1 MMLMSKKMSWVAGV
15 LVCAQ
20 VFVPVCAEEAS
31 GVFEEKPSV
40 AILEN
45 SLQET
50 AIEDLSADKIRINL
64 EQAIKIAL
72 SDNPIIIV
80 AGQEIEL
87 KKESE
92 KEALYSLLPSA
103 DIAGTYQN
111 AIKKQKMALGM
122 GEEVME
128 IEMGRTNTLNA
139 SLAVSLPIYAPAL
152 YQSIKMTKT
161 DIELAVEKSRASKLD
176 MINQVT
182 KAYYQLL
189 LTQDSYDVLQKSF
202 AQAEANFNVVNE
214 MYKLGSVSEYDK
226 IRADVQV
233 RSLRPNVVSA
243 RNGVDLA
250 KLQLKVLLGLDKD
263 TEIEIEGNLKD
274 YESDMSDRSAI
285 AGSLSLANN
294 SDLKQLDLNSDML
307 KHNLKL
313 QEANFKPTIGAQY
326 SYSYMTMNDNYKFFK
341 YDWIPYSS
349 VALSV
354 SIPLFKASNFPK
366 MRKAKIQMAQ
376 LRETRVNAERMLY
389 MQISAYLN
397 SMSAS
402 SEQLISNKEGVLQA
416 EKGRLIAQKRYEVGK
431 GTILELNDS
440 EVALTQTQLVYNQSI
455 YDYIIAKADME
466 KVLGN
471 SAHGE

>member
-1 MMLMSKKMSWVAGV
+1 MSEKMNWIAGI
-15 LVCAQ
+15 LICAHT
-20 VFVPVCAEEAS
+20 VIPANAEDTF
-31 GVFEEKPSV
+31 GVFADNTSQEEV
-40 AILEN
+40 IEN
-45 SLQET
+45 T
-50 AIEDLSADKIRINL
+50 DKVRINL

-72 SDNPIIIV
+72 SDNPTIIV

-87 KKESE
+87 KKASE

-103 DIAGTYQN
+103 DLSGSYSRTL
-111 AIKKQKMALGM
+111 KKQKMVMAM
-122 GEEVME
+122 GDEAME
-128 IEMGRTNTLNA
+128 IEIGTDNTYNA
-139 SLAVSLPIYAPAL
+139 GVTVSLPVYAPAL
-152 YQSIKMTKT
+152 YQSINMTRT

-250 KLQLKVLLGLDKD
+250 KLQIKVLLGLDKD

-274 YESDMSDRSAI
+274 YESGMSDHSAV
-285 AGSLSLANN
+285 AGSLGLENN

-307 KHNLKL
+307 EHNLKL
-313 QEANFKPTIGAQY
+313 QKANFKPTIGAQY
-326 SYSYMTMNDNYKFFK
+326 SYAYMTMSNNFDFSK
-341 YDWIPYSS
+341 YNWFPSS
-349 VALSV
+349 SIALSV
-354 SIPLFKASNFPK
+354 SVPLFKASNFPK
-366 MRKAKIQMAQ
+366 VRKANIQKAQ
-376 LRETRVNAERMLY
+376 LKETRTNVERMLY
-389 MQISAYLN
+389 MQVSAYLN

-402 SEQLISNKEGVLQA
+402 SEQLFSNKEGVQQA
-416 EKGRLIAQKRYEVGK
+416 EKGRLIAQKRYEVGN
-431 GTILELNDS
+431 GTVLELNDS
-440 EVALTQTQLVYNQSI
+440 EVALTQAQLVYNQSI
-455 YDYIIAKADME
+455 YDYITAKADLE

-471 SAHGE
+471 SSFGE

>member
-1 MMLMSKKMSWVAGV
+1 MMLISKKMRWIVGV
-15 LVCAQ
+15 LICAQ
-20 VFVPVCAEEAS
+20 TFIPVSAEDTSEAYA
-31 GVFEEKPSV
+31 SV
-40 AILEN
+40 A
-45 SLQET
+45 LQET
-50 AIEDLSADKIRINL
+50 AVENISADMVRVNL
-64 EQAIKIAL
+64 EQAINIAL
-72 SDNPIIIV
+72 SDNPTIIV
-80 AGQEIEL
+80 AGKEIEL
-87 KKESE
+87 KKAS
-92 KEALYSLLPSA
+92 KQEALYNLLPSA
-103 DIAGTYQN
+103 DISGAYQN

-128 IEMGRTNTLNA
+128 IEMGRTNTINA
-139 SLAVSLPIYAPAL
+139 GLAVSLPIYAPAL
-152 YQSIKMTKT
+152 YQSIKMTQT

-202 AQAEANFNVVNE
+202 AQAEANFKVVNE
-214 MYKLGSVSEYDK
+214 MYRLGSVSEYDK

-274 YESDMSDRSAI
+274 YESEMSDRNAT
-285 AGSLSLANN
+285 AGSLSFADN

-307 KHNLKL
+307 EHNLGL
-313 QEANFKPTIGAQY
+313 QKANFKPTIGAQY
-326 SYSYMTMNDNYKFFK
+326 SYSYMTMNDNYKVFK

-349 VALSV
+349 IALSV
-354 SIPLFKASNFPK
+354 NIPLFKASNFPK
-366 MRKAKIQMAQ
+366 VRKAKIQMAQ
-376 LRETRVNAERMLY
+376 LKETRVNAERMLY
-389 MQISAYLN
+389 MQVSAYLN

-402 SEQLISNKEGVLQA
+402 SEQLVSNKEGVLQA
-416 EKGRLIAQKRYEVGK
+416 EKGRVIAQKRYEVGK

-440 EVALTQTQLVYNQSI
+440 EVALTQVQLVYNQSI
-455 YDYIIAKADME
+455 FDYIISKADLE

-471 SAHGE
+471 DK

>member
-1 MMLMSKKMSWVAGV
+1 
-15 LVCAQ
+15 
-20 VFVPVCAEEAS
+20 
-31 GVFEEKPSV
+31 
-40 AILEN
+40 
-45 SLQET
+45 
-50 AIEDLSADKIRINL
+50 
-64 EQAIKIAL
+64 
-72 SDNPIIIV
+72 
-80 AGQEIEL
+80 
-87 KKESE
+87 
-92 KEALYSLLPSA
+92 
-103 DIAGTYQN
+103 
-111 AIKKQKMALGM
+111 
-122 GEEVME
+122 
-128 IEMGRTNTLNA
+128 
-139 SLAVSLPIYAPAL
+139 
-152 YQSIKMTKT
+152 
-161 DIELAVEKSRASKLD
+161 
-176 MINQVT
+176 
-182 KAYYQLL
+182 
-189 LTQDSYDVLQKSF
+189 
-202 AQAEANFNVVNE
+202 
-214 MYKLGSVSEYDK
+214 
-226 IRADVQV
+226 VQV

>member
-1 MMLMSKKMSWVAGV
+1 MRLIGKKVKWMAGV
-15 LVCAQ
+15 IICAQ
-20 VFVPVCAEEAS
+20 SFAPVNAEELP
-31 GVFEEKPSV
+31 GVFAESV
-40 AILEN
+40 LHEGV
-45 SLQET
+45 
-50 AIEDLSADKIRINL
+50 SADKLRINL
-64 EQAIKIAL
+64 EQAIEIAL
-72 SDNPIIIV
+72 SDNPTIIV

-87 KKESE
+87 KKASE

-103 DIAGTYQN
+103 ELTGSYQN
-111 AIKKQKMALGM
+111 AIKKQKMALGGM
-122 GEEVME
+122 GDEPLE
-128 IEMGRTNTLNA
+128 IEMGMKNTYNA

-176 MINQVT
+176 MVNQVT

-250 KLQLKVLLGLDKD
+250 KLQLKVLLGLDSD
-263 TEIEIEGNLKD
+263 MEIEIEGNLKD
-274 YESDMSDRSAI
+274 YESEMSDGSAI
-285 AGSLSLANN
+285 AGSLSLADN

-307 KHNLKL
+307 EHNLKL
-313 QEANFKPTIGAQY
+313 QKANFKPTIGAQY
-326 SYSYMTMNDNYKFFK
+326 SYSYMTMNENYKFFR

-349 VALSV
+349 IALSV
-354 SIPLFKASNFPK
+354 NIPLFKASNFPK
-366 MRKAKIQMAQ
+366 VRKAKIQMAQ
-376 LRETRVNAERMLY
+376 LKETRVNAERMLY

-402 SEQLISNKEGVLQA
+402 SEQLISNKEGVQQA

-455 YDYIIAKADME
+455 YDYITAKADLE
-466 KVLGN
+466 KVLGKDSN
-471 SAHGE
+471 K